1 MADLTLDKVS
11 LICRK
16 QLKIIMIEKKVSVDF
31 LKPGMYVSNI
41 DRPWVETDFLFQG
54 FLIKSQDEID
64 KLKQFCTYVFI
75 DIERGDPAEVYVTTN
90 SDESGIDMKVEE
102 ELSRAKATYS
112 RLTDEFNNII
122 NAIKSGRKLDFE
134 IIKKDIHLL
143 VEGGL
148 RNSDAYLLLTKLK
161 TRDNYTYTHC
171 LSSSIFGIMMGK
183 QMGLQSA
190 QLQELALCCMFF
202 DIGKIKLPKELL
214 IKEGA
219 LDDEEILL
227 VKNHVLDSV
236 EILKTTQGI
245 PSSVIE
251 VALNHHERFNG
262 SGYPTGKKGAE
273 IPVFARI
280 AGIVDTYDAITSQR
294 IYRKQA
300 SHEKAIK
307 ELYNL
312 RDIDFQADMVEMF
325 IQCLGIYPTGSLVEL
340 NTGEVGIVLQQ
351 NKISRLKPRIMI
363 ILNRKKEFNNY
374 FPIINLL
381 TDGHGKNEQ
390 PLEISRTLEPDSYGI
405 NPSEFYL

>member
-1 MADLTLDKVS
+1 
-11 LICRK
+11 
-16 QLKIIMIEKKVSVDF
+16 MIEKKVSVDY
-31 LKPGMYVSNI
+31 LKPGMYVSNL

-54 FLIKSQDEID
+54 FLINSQNEID
-64 KLKQFCTYVFI
+64 KLKKYCTYVFI
-75 DIERGDPAEVYVTTN
+75 DIERGDPAEVYVTN
-90 SDESGIDMKVEE
+90 NAEEKGIGMKVED
-102 ELSRAKATYS
+102 ELPRAKATYS

-122 NAIKSGRKLDFE
+122 NAIKSGRKLDVE

-171 LSSSIFGIMMGK
+171 LSSSIFGFMMGK
-183 QMGLQSA
+183 QMGLQRA

-202 DIGKIKLPKELL
+202 DIGKIKLPKDLL
-214 IKEGA
+214 IKEGS

-227 VKNHVLDSV
+227 VKNHVMESV
-236 EILKTTQGI
+236 EILKATQGI
-245 PSSVIE
+245 PPSVIE

-262 SGYPTGKKGAE
+262 SGYPAGKKGGE

-325 IQCLGIYPTGSLVEL
+325 IQCLGVYPTGSLVEL

-351 NKISRLKPRIMI
+351 NKISRLKPRVMI

-381 TDGHGKNEQ
+381 TAGHGKNEL
-390 PLEISRTLEPDSYGI
+390 PLEISRTLEPDTYGI

>member
-1 MADLTLDKVS
+1 
-11 LICRK
+11 
-16 QLKIIMIEKKVSVDF
+16 
-31 LKPGMYVSNI
+31 
-41 DRPWVETDFLFQG
+41 
-54 FLIKSQDEID
+54 
-64 KLKQFCTYVFI
+64 VFI
-75 DIERGDPAEVYVTTN
+75 DIERGDPAEVYVTN
-90 SDESGIDMKVEE
+90 NNEESGIDMKVEDE
-102 ELSRAKATYS
+102 IPRAKATYS
-112 RLTDEFNNII
+112 RLTDEFNNLI
-122 NAIKSGRKLDFE
+122 NAIKSGRKLDVE
-134 IIKKDIHLL
+134 IIKKDVDLL

-183 QMGLQSA
+183 QMGLQRA

-202 DIGKIKLPKELL
+202 DIGKIKLPKDLL
-214 IKEGA
+214 IKEGP

-236 EILKTTQGI
+236 EILKATQGI

-262 SGYPTGKKGAE
+262 SGYPAGKKGAE

-280 AGIVDTYDAITSQR
+280 AGVVDTYDAITSQR

-312 RDIDFQADMVEMF
+312 RGIDFQADMVEMF
-325 IQCLGIYPTGSLVEL
+325 IQCLGVYPTGSLVEL

-351 NKISRLKPRIMI
+351 NKISRLKPRVMI

-381 TDGHGKNEQ
+381 TAGHGKNEQ
-390 PLEISRTLEPDSYGI
+390 PLEISRTLEPDTYGI

>member
-1 MADLTLDKVS
+1 
-11 LICRK
+11 
-16 QLKIIMIEKKVSVDF
+16 MIEKKVSVDF
-31 LKPGMYVSNI
+31 LKPGMYVSNL
-41 DRPWVETDFLFQG
+41 DRPWVETEFLFQG
-54 FLIKSQDEID
+54 FLINSQDEID
-64 KLKQFCTYVFI
+64 KLKKYCTYVYI
-75 DIERGDPAEVYVTTN
+75 DIERGDPAEVYVTN
-90 SDESGIDMKVEE
+90 KSEESGIGMKVEE
-102 ELSRAKATYS
+102 ELPRAKATYS
-112 RLTDEFNNII
+112 RLADEFNNII
-122 NAIKSGRKLDFE
+122 NAIKSGRKLDVE

-183 QMGLQSA
+183 QMGLQST
-190 QLQELALCCMFF
+190 QLQELALGCMFF
-202 DIGKIKLPKELL
+202 DIGKIKYPKKLL
-214 IKEGA
+214 IKEGP
-219 LDDEEILL
+219 LDDDEIKL
-227 VKNHVLDSV
+227 VKKHVQDSV
-236 EILKTTQGI
+236 EILKVTQGI
-245 PSSVIE
+245 PASVIE
-251 VALNHHERFNG
+251 VALDHHERFNG

-325 IQCLGIYPTGSLVEL
+325 IQCLGVYPTGSLVEL

-351 NKISRLKPRIMI
+351 NKISRLKPRVMI

-390 PLEISRTLEPDSYGI
+390 PMEISRTLEPDSYGI

>member
-1 MADLTLDKVS
+1 
-11 LICRK
+11 
-16 QLKIIMIEKKVSVDF
+16 MI
-31 LKPGMYVSNI
+31 
-41 DRPWVETDFLFQG
+41 
-54 FLIKSQDEID
+54 
-64 KLKQFCTYVFI
+64 
-75 DIERGDPAEVYVTTN
+75 
-90 SDESGIDMKVEE
+90 
-102 ELSRAKATYS
+102 
-112 RLTDEFNNII
+112 
-122 NAIKSGRKLDFE
+122 
-134 IIKKDIHLL
+134 
-143 VEGGL
+143 
-148 RNSDAYLLLTKLK
+148 
-161 TRDNYTYTHC
+161 
-171 LSSSIFGIMMGK
+171 GK

-214 IKEGA
+214 IKEGP
-219 LDDEEILL
+219 LDDEEITL

-236 EILKTTQGI
+236 EILKATQGI
-245 PSSVIE
+245 PASVIE

-262 SGYPTGKKGAE
+262 SGYPAGKKGSE
-273 IPVFARI
+273 ISVFARI

-325 IQCLGIYPTGSLVEL
+325 IQCLGVYPTGSLVEL

-351 NKISRLKPRIMI
+351 NKISRLKPRVMI

-390 PLEISRTLEPDSYGI
+390 PMEISRTLEPDSYGI